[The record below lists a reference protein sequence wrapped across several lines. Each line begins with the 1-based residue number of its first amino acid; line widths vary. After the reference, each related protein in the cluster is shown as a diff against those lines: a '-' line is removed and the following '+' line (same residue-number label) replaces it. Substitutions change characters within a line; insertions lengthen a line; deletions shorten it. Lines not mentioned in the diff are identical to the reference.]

1 MGLLEGEPRLWVELG
16 RVPCWLQTYQ
26 IYKQIFSDV
35 LLVPDTVPGTTTV
48 EKTCQG
54 RHEAHSEQKVTML

>member
-1 MGLLEGEPRLWVELG
+1 MLASD
-16 RVPCWLQTYQ
+16 YQ

-35 LLVPDTVPGTTTV
+35 LLVPDTIPGTATV